1 MRPGP
6 PRGATSTLDVVVTA
20 DMAPYALDG
29 GVAPP
34 VCGTA
39 ALGERVEQVCRTLL
53 EPHLEDGEQGVGA
66 ALELAHRLP
75 VPVGETM
82 NLTATVATVGPTTLV
97 CEVLVRHAG
106 VNVARGSFE
115 QRVVPEAEL
124 QAEADQRRTLPG

>member
-6 PRGATSTLDVVVTA
+6 PRGATSTLDVVVTP
-20 DMAPYALDG
+20 DMAPHAQRTA
-29 GVAPP
+29 APP

-39 ALGERVEQVCRTLL
+39 ALCQRVEEICRDLL
-53 EPHLEDGEQGVGA
+53 EPHLEDGEEGVGA
-66 ALELAHRLP
+66 ALELSHRIP

-82 NLTATVATVGPTTLV
+82 SLTATVAVVGPTTLV

-115 QRVVPEAEL
+115 QRVVAASELRDEAEG
-124 QAEADQRRTLPG
+124 RRTVRD